1 MMNIYLIV
9 FFLYMC
15 LFLFCKLLSFFILL
29 LLLLLLL
36 LFSFAVV
43 VFFTH
48 ARVFF
53 VIIIVYQW
61 NRVMEYSFKREVA
74 AAAREY
80 CAQVQCFQNQSR

>member
-1 MMNIYLIV
+1 MNIYCFV
-9 FFLYMC
+9 FFIC
-15 LFLFCKLLSFFILL
+15 LFPFCKLLSFLL
-29 LLLLLLL
+29 LLLLLLLSL

-61 NRVMEYSFKREVA
+61 NRVMEFSFKREVA

-80 CAQVQCFQNQSR
+80 CAQVQCFRNQSR

>member
-9 FFLYMC
+9 FFYMC

-29 LLLLLLL
+29 LLLL
-36 LFSFAVV
+36 FSFAVV

-48 ARVFF
+48 ACVFF

-80 CAQVQCFQNQSR
+80 CAQVQCFQNQST

>member
-1 MMNIYLIV
+1 
-9 FFLYMC
+9 MC

-80 CAQVQCFQNQSR
+80 CAQVQCFQNQST

>member
-9 FFLYMC
+9 FFYMC
-15 LFLFCKLLSFFILL
+15 LFLFCKLLSFFI
-29 LLLLLLL
+29 LLLLL

>member
-9 FFLYMC
+9 FFYMC

-29 LLLLLLL
+29 LLLLLLF

-80 CAQVQCFQNQSR
+80 CAQAQCFQNQSR